1 MELLAALVDLVLP
14 SGCGGCG
21 ASARSGLCAGCA
33 SVLAQPP
40 APARPTPAPPGLP
53 ACVAGAE
60 YDGPMRELILGY
72 KERGRR
78 DLTPVLGHALAGVVR
93 AGWPD
98 PGAGPVVL
106 VPVPATAA
114 AVRAR
119 HGDHMHRLARRAA
132 ADLRRDGYDAAVAT
146 PLRALPRVDSAQ
158 LDREQRAAAAHA
170 AFVVRPAAS
179 RLAALRAI
187 ADRGAVVLVDD
198 VLTTGATLAAATRR
212 LLEHEIV
219 VTFAASLAATRLRGR

>member
-1 MELLAALVDLVLP
+1 VT
-14 SGCGGCG
+14 S
-21 ASARSGLCAGCA
+21 
-33 SVLAQPP
+33 
-40 APARPTPAPPGLP
+40 
-53 ACVAGAE
+53 
-60 YDGPMRELILGY
+60 
-72 KERGRR
+72 
-78 DLTPVLGHALAGVVR
+78 
-93 AGWPD
+93 
-98 PGAGPVVL
+98 
-106 VPVPATAA
+106 
-114 AVRAR
+114 
-119 HGDHMHRLARRAA
+119 
-132 ADLRRDGYDAAVAT
+132 

-170 AFVVRPAAS
+170 AFVVRPAVS